1 MTLFEKVKTNVTTLQ
16 AAERYGMRVK
26 RGGMCRCPFHNDKN
40 PSMKIDTRFHCF
52 GCQADGDVIDFTSHF
67 FSLTPMAA
75 AQKLADDFGIQYDR
89 NQKDMPVKKQY
100 TVSDQDVFLHKVSY
114 CYQELASYRN
124 LLVQWQQQYA
134 PRTPDEEAHPRF
146 MEAIRNLEMV
156 EYDLDLLQGGEEQEK
171 LEIVNDY
178 LRDEQEQREAISMEP
193 IVKTPVYHQSAAYA
207 REHGELEQ
215 YRQSHRANI
224 DCKRDIEKTV
234 SAHFDG
240 MRLERKAA
248 PEVIERFGAERVAL
262 VLAATVQAKSWD
274 GRFST
279 ANKDWAFSFDFPDP
293 VNELVFD
300 RRHDYAVETHPA
312 VLDGF
317 INLVRQEIR
326 AMEHPL
332 EKAAAAEAKENLN
345 PAKPAKKKTH
355 SMEGFAYFSCPVP
368 HCR

>member
-1 MTLFEKVKTNVTTLQ
+1 M
-16 AAERYGMRVK
+16 
-26 RGGMCRCPFHNDKN
+26 
-40 PSMKIDTRFHCF
+40 
-52 GCQADGDVIDFTSHF
+52 
-67 FSLTPMAA
+67 
-75 AQKLADDFGIQYDR
+75 LADDFGIQHDR
-89 NQKDMPVKKQY
+89 NQKDIPVKKQH
-100 TVSDQDVFLHKVSY
+100 TVSDQDVFLHKVSC

-134 PRTPDEEAHPRF
+134 PRTPDEEPHPRF

-156 EYDLDLLQGGEEQEK
+156 EYDLELLQGGEEREK

-193 IVKTPVYHQSAAYA
+193 MVKTPFYHQSAAYA